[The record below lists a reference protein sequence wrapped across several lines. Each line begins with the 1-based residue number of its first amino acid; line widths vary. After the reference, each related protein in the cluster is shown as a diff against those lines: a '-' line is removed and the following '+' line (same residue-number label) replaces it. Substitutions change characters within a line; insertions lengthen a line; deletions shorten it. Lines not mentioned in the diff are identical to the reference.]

1 MSTHDEVV
9 VWSSR
14 LDGKYDV
21 KVIWTAPNAGEL
33 SISDDVAVLHR
44 EPVTVSSKSELDL
57 EVGEVASW
65 QEIAIRFVDE
75 LEQR

>member
-1 MSTHDEVV
+1 MSTQDEVV
-9 VWSSR
+9 VWFSR

-21 KVIWTAPNAGEL
+21 KVIWTAPNTGEL
-33 SISDDVAVLHR
+33 SISDDATVLHR

-65 QEIAIRFVDE
+65 QEIAIRFVGE
-75 LEQR
+75 LQQR